1 MKQDW
6 AQSSHL
12 KIAIGLMLAMA
23 LKAGP
28 AAAGQAAGPA
38 SAADRVRA
46 AIPAYR
52 LGPRDRIRLST
63 FGENDLT
70 GEFEVSGTGT
80 VDVPLIGEVHA
91 AGLTTD
97 EFASAVVAALKNGYL
112 VNPQVSVQVLNY
124 RPFYIMGEL
133 AKPGEYPYNIDLTV
147 LNAVAVAG
155 GFTYRAD
162 TKHVYIKRADD
173 TVERRY
179 ELTTETA
186 VAPGDT
192 IRIGE
197 RHF

>member
-1 MKQDW
+1 M
-6 AQSSHL
+6 
-12 KIAIGLMLAMA
+12 GLLLAVA
-23 LKAGP
+23 LRGGP
-28 AAAGQAAGPA
+28 AAARQPVEPP
-38 SAADRVRA
+38 SVADRVGSE
-46 AIPAYR
+46 IPAYK

-63 FGENDLT
+63 FGESDLT
-70 GEFEVSGTGT
+70 GEFEVSGSGM
-80 VDVPLIGEVHA
+80 VDVPLIGEVRA

-97 EFASAVVAALKNGYL
+97 QFASAVVAALKNGYL

-133 AKPGEYPYNIDLTV
+133 AKPGEYPYTSSLTV
-147 LNAVAVAG
+147 LNAVATAG

-179 ELTTETA
+179 DLTTETA

>member
-1 MKQDW
+1 V
-6 AQSSHL
+6 
-12 KIAIGLMLAMA
+12 IGLILAMA
-23 LKAGP
+23 LKGG
-28 AAAGQAAGPA
+28 AAAAIQAVESP
-38 SAADRVRA
+38 SAADRVGA
-46 AIPAYR
+46 AVPAYK
-52 LGPRDRIRLST
+52 LGPRDRIRLLT
-63 FGENDLT
+63 FGESDLT

-80 VDVPLIGEVHA
+80 VDVPLIGEVRA

-112 VNPQVSVQVLNY
+112 VNPQVSVQILRY

-133 AKPGEYPYNIDLTV
+133 AKSGEYPYNNGLTV
-147 LNAVAVAG
+147 LNAVATAG

-162 TKHVYIKRADD
+162 TKHVYIKRANDKL
-173 TVERRY
+173 ERRY
-179 ELTTETA
+179 DLTTETA